1 MKKQKAWSGRFAK
14 QAHKLSEEFNASIGF
29 DVRLFA
35 HDIRGSIAH
44 ATVLCDAGVITK
56 QECKKIITGLK
67 KVEREL
73 SRGLFAPGIECEDI
87 HMAVESRLSEL
98 IGPLG
103 GKLHT
108 GRSRNDQVALD
119 IRLYL
124 RDEIGEILR
133 SLNSFKA
140 ALLGLAE
147 SNTGVIMPGYTH
159 LQRAQPV
166 LLAHHLLAYYEMF
179 CRDTTRLVDC
189 LARFD
194 ELPLGAGA
202 LAGSPYKL
210 DRKLTAKLLG
220 FSRVTR
226 NSMDSVSDRDFVV
239 EFLAVASIMIMH
251 FSRLSE
257 ELVLWSSQEFAFVD
271 IAEEFSTGSSI
282 MPQKKNPD
290 IAELARG
297 KTGRVYGSLMS
308 LLTLMKGLP
317 LAYNKDMQE
326 DKEPLFDTVDTI
338 KAILGVYAPM
348 MRSLRFNGEKTL
360 TAAKKG
366 FLNATDA
373 ADYLVNKGLPFREAH
388 RVMGRVVRYC
398 MDKHSDLEGLTMKE
412 WTAFSKL
419 FGVDIKDAISIEKS
433 IKSRGIAGGTAP
445 GNVRNALKKAKKEVA
460 AEAKRVYK

>member
-14 QAHKLSEEFNASIGF
+14 GANKLSEEFNASIGF

-44 ATVLCDAGVITK
+44 ATVLCEAGILTK
-56 QECKKIITGLK
+56 QEAKRIITGLK
-67 KVEREL
+67 KVESQL
-73 SRGLFAPGIECEDI
+73 ARGIFTPGAECEDI
-87 HMAVESRLSEL
+87 HMAVESRLVEL

-124 RDEIGEILR
+124 RDEIGEILGA
-133 SLNSFKA
+133 LNKFKA
-140 ALLGLAE
+140 ALIGIAGANLE
-147 SNTGVIMPGYTH
+147 VIMPGYTH

-179 CRDTTRLVDC
+179 SRDSTRLADC

-194 ELPLGAGA
+194 EMPLGAGA

-210 DRKLTAKLLG
+210 NRKLTARLLG
-220 FSRVTR
+220 FSRVSA
-226 NSMDSVSDRDFVV
+226 NSMDSVSDRDFAI
-239 EFLAVASIMIMH
+239 EFLAAASILVMH

-257 ELVLWSSQEFAFVD
+257 ELVLWSTQEFAFVD

-290 IAELARG
+290 MAELSRG
-297 KTGRVYGSLMS
+297 KTGRVYGNLMS

-326 DKEPLFDTVDTI
+326 DKEPLFDTVDTL

-348 MRSLRFNGEKTL
+348 MESLRFNGDKTL
-360 TAAKKG
+360 SATKKG

-388 RVMGRVVRYC
+388 RVVGRVVRFC
-398 MDKHSDLEGLTMKE
+398 IDKGTDLDGLTMKE
-412 WTAFSKL
+412 WSVFSKL
-419 FGVDIKDAISIEKS
+419 FGVDIKEAISIEKS
-433 IKSRGIAGGTAP
+433 LKSRGISGGTAP
-445 GNVRNALKKAKKEVA
+445 VNVRKALKRAEKEVA
-460 AEAKRVYK
+460 AEAKKVGS